1 MVILFI
7 FIFHHIFL
15 FTHHTH
21 TYIYIDIDI
30 FFLGGNWITVC
41 SNNTTKY
48 TCKSMT
54 GNHMQLH
61 TVDVFFSLRVSVD
74 RKCSHSLGPG
84 AEIFAGGFSEEAA
97 DRTTVI
103 YLI

>member
-1 MVILFI
+1 M
-7 FIFHHIFL
+7 FHDVSWSYYLYSYSIIYSYS
-15 FTHHTH
+15 
-21 TYIYIDIDI
+21 YIYRHRY
-30 FFLGGNWITVC
+30 FFWGNWITVC

-48 TCKSMT
+48 TCKSMK
-54 GNHMQLH
+54 GNRMQLH
-61 TVDVFFSLRVSVD
+61 TVDVFFSPRVSVD

-97 DRTTVI
+97 DRTTVS

>member
-1 MVILFI
+1 MM
-7 FIFHHIFL
+7 FHGHIIYI
-15 FTHHTH
+15 HIPSYIPIHTH
-21 TYIYIDIDI
+21 THIYIDI

-97 DRTTVI
+97 DRTTVS